1 MNLTFINQ
9 SLAKSLVA
17 TTCVFTLIV
26 AGFFTLEPTV
36 GRALTSPQTFKVTQ
50 SVTAE
55 ISFLTAIANVS
66 MLPALAGITGGTAA
80 GSTTVR
86 VLTNNDIG
94 YTMTIAFSST
104 TAMGRNGGGGVIAN
118 YNPTTVNVP
127 DYTFSPEVFSQF
139 GYTVL
144 ASTTADLATSFKD
157 NGSACNTGSADV
169 SNKCWLN
176 PSTTAKTIINRSTAT
191 LASGATT
198 TLAFRVNIPLN
209 PVPSVQKGTYVA
221 TATLTAIVN

>member
-9 SLAKSLVA
+9 SLMKSLVA

-26 AGFFTLEPTV
+26 ASFFTFEPTV
-36 GRALTSPQTFKVTQ
+36 SRAITSSPIKVTQ
-50 SVTAE
+50 TVTAE
-55 ISFLTAIANVS
+55 ISFLAAIANVT

-94 YTMTIAFSST
+94 YNMTILFSST

-118 YNPTTVNVP
+118 YTPTTVNVP
-127 DYTFSPEVFSQF
+127 DFTFTSRAFSQF
-139 GYTVL
+139 AYTVT
-144 ASTTADLATSFKD
+144 ASTTGDLVTSFKD
-157 NGSACNTGSADV
+157 NASACNTGAGDV
-169 SNKCWLN
+169 ATKCWLN

>member
-9 SLAKSLVA
+9 SLLKSLVA

-36 GRALTSPQTFKVTQ
+36 GRALSSPQSFKVTQ

-94 YTMTIAFSST
+94 YNMTIAFSST
-104 TAMGRNGGGGVIAN
+104 TAMGRNGGGGVISN
-118 YNPTTVNVP
+118 YAPISPGRPTP
-127 DYTFSPEVFSQF
+127 AGAGARWRWWCRRRGRASRPCSP
-139 GYTVL
+139 
-144 ASTTADLATSFKD
+144 AT
-157 NGSACNTGSADV
+157 
-169 SNKCWLN
+169 
-176 PSTTAKTIINRSTAT
+176 
-191 LASGATT
+191 
-198 TLAFRVNIPLN
+198 
-209 PVPSVQKGTYVA
+209 
-221 TATLTAIVN
+221 